1 MPSRSWRPPTS
12 SSAATVS
19 ASRSPASMSQP
30 ASAAPPMWNTFPTE
44 TARSPTMPEIRIESP
59 DALGKPLGPYSQ
71 ITRVKAAEF
80 LFIAGQ
86 VATDHGGKVVGAD
99 DFDAQCGQA
108 FANIGAALKSQGASF
123 ANVVE
128 FTTYL
133 VHSQDI
139 AKFMAYRKRE
149 FPRLFPSGAY
159 PPNTLLIV
167 DRLVQEPF
175 LIEVQ
180 TVAAL

>member
-1 MPSRSWRPPTS
+1 
-12 SSAATVS
+12 
-19 ASRSPASMSQP
+19 
-30 ASAAPPMWNTFPTE
+30 
-44 TARSPTMPEIRIESP
+44 MPEITIHNP
-59 DALGKPLGPYSQ
+59 DVLGKPLGQYSQ
-71 ITRVKAAEF
+71 ITRVKASEF

-86 VATDHGGKVVGAD
+86 VATDRGGKLVGES
-99 DFDAQCGQA
+99 DFDAQCRQV
-108 FANIGAALKSQGASF
+108 FANIEAALKSQGADF

-139 AKFMAYRKRE
+139 VKFMQFRLRE
-149 FPRLFPSGAY
+149 FPRMFPSGRY

-167 DRLVQEPF
+167 DRLVQEPL
-175 LIEVQ
+175 LIEVT

>member
-1 MPSRSWRPPTS
+1 MPDIKIL
-12 SSAATVS
+12 
-19 ASRSPASMSQP
+19 
-30 ASAAPPMWNTFPTE
+30 N
-44 TARSPTMPEIRIESP
+44 P
-59 DALGKPLGPYSQ
+59 DVLGKPLGQYSQ
-71 ITRVKAAEF
+71 ITRVKASEF

-86 VATDHGGKVVGAD
+86 VGADNNGKAAD
-99 DFDAQCGQA
+99 DFDAQCVQT
-108 FANIGAALKSQGASF
+108 FANIEAALKSQGASF

-149 FPRLFPSGAY
+149 FPRMFPSGAY

>member
-1 MPSRSWRPPTS
+1 MRALLT
-12 SSAATVS
+12 
-19 ASRSPASMSQP
+19 
-30 ASAAPPMWNTFPTE
+30 
-44 TARSPTMPEIRIESP
+44 PEEGEAMAEITIHNP
-59 DALGKPLGPYSQ
+59 DTLGKPLGQYSQ
-71 ITRVKAAEF
+71 ITRVKASEF

-86 VATDHGGKVVGAD
+86 LATDKEGKVIGSG
-99 DFDAQCGQA
+99 DFDAQCMQV
-108 FANIGAALKSQGASF
+108 FANIETALKSQGASF

-139 AKFMAYRKRE
+139 ARFMAFRVRE
-149 FPRLFPSGAY
+149 FPRLFSRGVY

-175 LIEVQ
+175 LIEVA